1 MRGLQKLGGP
11 GRMNGR
17 MPRPVPGGEA
27 AGSGTWDGSAQE
39 AETRWKI
46 LIKSLW
52 ELLIADPGRK
62 DSAVLRGAC

>member
-27 AGSGTWDGSAQE
+27 AGSGTWD
-39 AETRWKI
+39 
-46 LIKSLW
+46 L
-52 ELLIADPGRK
+52 PRK
-62 DSAVLRGAC
+62 LKHAGKY